1 MLKATLRALTGLL
14 SHRDNEFDNGRPGP
28 SRPMTGIFHHLTEK
42 RKQKALTYR
51 GAEYAGGPKKK
62 TVPSW

>member
-1 MLKATLRALTGLL
+1 LKPAFRTLRDFF
-14 SHRDNEFDNGRPGP
+14 SRRDNEFDNAKPGP
-28 SRPMTGIFHHLTEK
+28 SRPLTGLFRHLTEK

-62 TVPSW
+62 AVPGW